1 MSAPMLFYTNIYTR
15 GNNIYFR
22 GFKDGKRV
30 NEKVPFQP
38 VFYLRTGKETPYKSL
53 LGEKLEKKK
62 FESIDQARQFLKTYK
77 DVSNFPIYGN
87 YNFAYQFISKLFP
100 NDIEFDI
107 SLMKMVTIDIETT
120 TEYGFPDVRDAQEQ
134 IQLLS
139 VQDFNTKQITTFGC
153 GPYLPKQVNVK
164 YIQCKDEFDLLR
176 KFITF
181 HKEDYPD
188 VITGWNV
195 QLFDIAYLSA
205 RIDRVLGQDAV
216 KECSPW
222 GVYSTTEV
230 PYARGRTQLAYSWHG
245 ISILDFMDL
254 YKKFSYK
261 MVENYKLDTVAKE
274 ELGKEKLKFPYN
286 SFKEFYTNDWEL
298 FVDYNIV
305 DVELVDQLEDKMRII
320 NLILTMAYDAK
331 CNYTDIFSS
340 VRTWDCI
347 LYNKLLKENIIVHN
361 PPTVDLESDR
371 QIMGAF
377 VKEPKPSQYDWVVSF
392 DATSLYPSIIMT
404 WNMSPETLVNGQK
417 YLADDERSIQRL
429 IDKEF
434 NTQNIHDEE
443 MTMTANGQCFRKDKK
458 GIFPEL
464 IEFYFSERQ
473 KAKKLMIEAQSKYE
487 ETKDKKYLGLISSLN
502 SKQMAAKI
510 LMNSLYGAM
519 GNVYFRYYDIR
530 IAEGITMTGQLI
542 IRSVAKKLNNFI
554 NSECKTKDIDY
565 SFYSDTDSTYIT
577 LGNLDKETLK
587 TETRLQTV
595 DRLDNYCTTSIEPVI
610 NECCEDLSE
619 YLNVYT
625 PKISFKREVI
635 ADRGIWIAK
644 KRYALNVYNAEG
656 VTYDPPKLKI
666 LGMEIVRSST
676 PAPVRVALKE
686 AVSIALTKDEATLK
700 AYVQD
705 LEEKWHK
712 LNPED
717 IAFPRGINGLK
728 EYSDSS
734 SIFRKGTPIHVRGAL
749 IYNHL
754 IASKGLEKKYQPI
767 QEGDKIKF
775 LYLRQPNPLGT
786 HVITFN
792 NGVPPEFNLHD
803 YIDYD
808 TMFEK
813 SFLEP
818 LNSLLSC
825 IGWQVKEQATLEG
838 LFG

>member
-1 MSAPMLFYTNIYTR
+1 MLFYTNIYTR

-30 NEKVPFQP
+30 NETVPFQP
-38 VFYLRTGKETPYKSL
+38 VLYLRTGKETPYKSI

-62 FESIDQARQFLKTYK
+62 FGSIDQARKFLKTYK

-100 NDIEFDI
+100 NDIQFDI
-107 SLMKMVTIDIETT
+107 SLMKIVTIDIETT
-120 TEYGFPDVRDAQEQ
+120 TEYGFPNIRNAQEQ
-134 IQLLS
+134 IQLIS

-153 GPYLPKQVNVK
+153 GPYLPKQANVK
-164 YIQCKDEFDLLR
+164 YVQCKDEFDLLR

-205 RIDRVLGQDAV
+205 RIDIVLGEDAV

-222 GVYSTTEV
+222 GTFSTMEV
-230 PYARGRTQLAYSWHG
+230 PYARGRTQLAYSWPG

-417 YLADDERSIQRL
+417 YLADDERSILRL

-542 IRSVAKKLNNFI
+542 IRSVAKKLNEFV
-554 NSECKTKDIDY
+554 NSECKTNGIDY
-565 SFYSDTDSTYIT
+565 SFYADTDSTYIT

-587 TETRLQTV
+587 NETRLQTV

-610 NECCEDLSE
+610 NECCEDLSR

-686 AVSIALTKDEATLK
+686 AVSIALTKDESTLK

-705 LEEKWHK
+705 LEKKWHK

>member
-1 MSAPMLFYTNIYTR
+1 MLFYTNIYTR

-30 NEKVPFQP
+30 NETVPFQP
-38 VFYLRTGKETPYKSL
+38 VLYLRTGKETPYKSI

-62 FESIDQARQFLKTYK
+62 FGSIDQARKFLKTYK

-100 NDIEFDI
+100 NDIQFDI
-107 SLMKMVTIDIETT
+107 SLMKIVTIDIETT
-120 TEYGFPDVRDAQEQ
+120 TEYGFPNIRNAQEQ
-134 IQLLS
+134 IQLIS

-153 GPYLPKQVNVK
+153 GPYLPKQANVK
-164 YIQCKDEFDLLR
+164 YVQCKDEFDLLR

-205 RIDRVLGQDAV
+205 RIDIVLGEDAV

-222 GVYSTTEV
+222 GTFSTMEV
-230 PYARGRTQLAYSWHG
+230 PYARGRTQLAYSWPG

-542 IRSVAKKLNNFI
+542 IRSVAKKLNEFV
-554 NSECKTKDIDY
+554 NSECKTNGIDY
-565 SFYSDTDSTYIT
+565 SFYADTDSTYIT

-587 TETRLQTV
+587 NETRLQTV

-610 NECCEDLSE
+610 NECCEDLSK

-705 LEEKWHK
+705 LEKKWHK